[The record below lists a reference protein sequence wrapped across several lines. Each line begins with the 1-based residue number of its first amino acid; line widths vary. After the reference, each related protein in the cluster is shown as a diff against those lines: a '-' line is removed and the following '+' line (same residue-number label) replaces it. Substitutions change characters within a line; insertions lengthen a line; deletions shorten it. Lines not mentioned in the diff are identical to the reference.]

1 VKKLPGSGPAGTP
14 IVASGSRSRL
24 GIGTLAGS
32 AGRSKT
38 VMVTLEKSEAE
49 VLEQLLNGDRL
60 WSWPNGRIQL
70 AQTFPDPAVINRLV
84 RVGLLNQNYEPTA
97 SGRLALESWL
107 TGETLPASILP
118 GSSAG
123 TRQSR
128 SPR

>member
-1 VKKLPGSGPAGTP
+1 
-14 IVASGSRSRL
+14 
-24 GIGTLAGS
+24 
-32 AGRSKT
+32 
-38 VMVTLEKSEAE
+38 MVILEKSEAE
-49 VLEQLLNGDRL
+49 ILEQLLNGDRL

-70 AQTFPDPAVINRLV
+70 GQTFPDPAVINRLV

-97 SGRLALESWL
+97 SGRLALESRL

-128 SPR
+128 SPQ